1 MKTISAF
8 AVLFSLSI
16 GAFAQS
22 TPGALPSL
30 HPILKAPKPP
40 IKLIHKP
47 KAMTAQRLE
56 FQVADQMFFVN
67 SIGGN
72 FALNVAHTSP
82 NGERAFT
89 IQGEFVPGAGAEA
102 GMLDFKATLMESNL
116 DDGAEG
122 NYTCQGS
129 TTIKKG
135 QSQQLATL
143 GHHVLSLAVKDV

>member
-22 TPGALPSL
+22 IPGALPSL

-40 IKLIHKP
+40 SKLIHKP
-47 KAMTAQRLE
+47 KAMTAHRLE

-72 FALNVAHTSP
+72 FLLNVLHTSP
-82 NGERAFT
+82 DGERAFT
-89 IQGEFVPGAGAEA
+89 IQGEFLPSAGAE
-102 GMLDFKATLMESNL
+102 
-116 DDGAEG
+116 
-122 NYTCQGS
+122 GS

-135 QSQQLATL
+135 QSQQFATL
-143 GHHVLSLAVKDV
+143 GHHVLSLAVKDVQEKK